1 MVHTKQV
8 KERNP
13 LITPAVLILGVLASV
28 CVVITAFAL
37 SRRIILWSMLATSA
51 LTGTQFL
58 LLNQTATTYL
68 IGVSFVYSILLMLE
82 KKVPVVR
89 THGFTALVL
98 CVQVAGYVIVNQG
111 LRLDW
116 GILAL
121 AGTIIG
127 TLAMWLQ
134 NPIKLKATMLV
145 MGTIWTSYQIAA
157 GAYGQLP
164 GEAVFLTGIIV
175 SLIMLT
181 SARKRGIPL
190 DEVEE
195 LPILIRR
202 KLTARRLIKEPATV

>member
-1 MVHTKQV
+1 LSHSRYAKNG
-8 KERNP
+8 NP
-13 LITPAVLILGVLASV
+13 PITPAVLILGVLASV

-37 SRRIILWSMLATSA
+37 SRRIILWSMLVTSV
-51 LTGTQFL
+51 LTGTQFI

-82 KKVPVVR
+82 KKIPVVR
-89 THGFTALVL
+89 THGFTAFVL
-98 CVQVAGYVIVNQG
+98 CFQIVGYVIVNQG
-111 LRLDW
+111 LSLDW
-116 GILAL
+116 SLLAL

-134 NPIKLKATMLV
+134 NPIKLKATMLF
-145 MGTIWTSYQIAA
+145 MGVIWTSYQIAA

-175 SLIMLT
+175 SLVMLT
-181 SARKRGIPL
+181 RARKRGIPL

-195 LPILIRR
+195 LPVLIRR
-202 KLTARRLIKEPATV
+202 KITSGRRIKGPAVV